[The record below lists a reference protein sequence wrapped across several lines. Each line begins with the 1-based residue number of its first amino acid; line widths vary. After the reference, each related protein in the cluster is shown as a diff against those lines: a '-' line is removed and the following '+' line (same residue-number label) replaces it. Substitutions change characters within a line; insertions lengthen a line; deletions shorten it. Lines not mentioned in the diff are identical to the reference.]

1 MSACDRPRGGRQ
13 VRVSFSGGMNPASP
27 RALRATLPLGRM
39 VSHVMLPLFRPIRS
53 HPSGGNCRALPR
65 DQTAPLNG
73 FRSHLAVLNES
84 TGLWRRD
91 EPSEKPWTRASPP
104 PPQHKPADKIADDIG
119 MTHDDL
125 VAVLLLLGV
134 GPVDVVAEGSLNAS
148 PVLVI
153 LLEYGT
159 EVETRPD
166 PCDRVITEQAR
177 GARNEGGGR
186 GSVPK

>member
-1 MSACDRPRGGRQ
+1 
-13 VRVSFSGGMNPASP
+13 
-27 RALRATLPLGRM
+27 
-39 VSHVMLPLFRPIRS
+39 
-53 HPSGGNCRALPR
+53 
-65 DQTAPLNG
+65 
-73 FRSHLAVLNES
+73 
-84 TGLWRRD
+84 
-91 EPSEKPWTRASPP
+91 
-104 PPQHKPADKIADDIG
+104 

-166 PCDRVITEQAR
+166 PRCRDITEQAR
-177 GARNEGGGR
+177 GARNEEGFRSQMSSRRVGLTLEML
-186 GSVPK
+186 PKSSLWQRNDALAGHSC

>member
-1 MSACDRPRGGRQ
+1 
-13 VRVSFSGGMNPASP
+13 
-27 RALRATLPLGRM
+27 
-39 VSHVMLPLFRPIRS
+39 
-53 HPSGGNCRALPR
+53 
-65 DQTAPLNG
+65 
-73 FRSHLAVLNES
+73 
-84 TGLWRRD
+84 
-91 EPSEKPWTRASPP
+91 
-104 PPQHKPADKIADDIG
+104 

-166 PCDRVITEQAR
+166 PCDRDITEQAR
-177 GARNEGGGR
+177 GARNEGGEGF
-186 GSVPK
+186 VPK

>member
-1 MSACDRPRGGRQ
+1 MSQARSRG
-13 VRVSFSGGMNPASP
+13 
-27 RALRATLPLGRM
+27 L
-39 VSHVMLPLFRPIRS
+39 
-53 HPSGGNCRALPR
+53 
-65 DQTAPLNG
+65 
-73 FRSHLAVLNES
+73 E
-84 TGLWRRD
+84 
-91 EPSEKPWTRASPP
+91 P

-166 PCDRVITEQAR
+166 PCDCVSTEQMC
-177 GARNEGGGR
+177 GARNEGG
-186 GSVPK
+186 VFDPK

>member
-1 MSACDRPRGGRQ
+1 MDSSAP
-13 VRVSFSGGMNPASP
+13 PA
-27 RALRATLPLGRM
+27 
-39 VSHVMLPLFRPIRS
+39 
-53 HPSGGNCRALPR
+53 
-65 DQTAPLNG
+65 
-73 FRSHLAVLNES
+73 
-84 TGLWRRD
+84 
-91 EPSEKPWTRASPP
+91 
-104 PPQHKPADKIADDIG
+104 PQHKPADKIADDIG

-166 PCDRVITEQAR
+166 PRCRDITEQAR
-177 GARNEGGGR
+177 GARNEGGGVVF
-186 GSVPK
+186 VPK

>member
-1 MSACDRPRGGRQ
+1 
-13 VRVSFSGGMNPASP
+13 
-27 RALRATLPLGRM
+27 
-39 VSHVMLPLFRPIRS
+39 
-53 HPSGGNCRALPR
+53 
-65 DQTAPLNG
+65 
-73 FRSHLAVLNES
+73 
-84 TGLWRRD
+84 
-91 EPSEKPWTRASPP
+91 
-104 PPQHKPADKIADDIG
+104 

-166 PCDRVITEQAR
+166 PCDCVSTEQMC
-177 GARNEGGGR
+177 GARNEGG
-186 GSVPK
+186 VFDPK